1 MIGSRFEGKYLGG
14 LFVAI
19 IVSIFFLPDI
29 VVSSKWPSFHFVD
42 LFMPFVCLAVLMKN
56 GLSKWKQFG
65 GLIGIFIL
73 IIFTSILLNGR
84 LSYYR
89 DYFEILKVVKFGFL
103 AVFASLSIRYVNLN
117 KVLNNA
123 FILLVIVN
131 LIQYFELFDIN
142 YLLKEIYG
150 FEKEVSF
157 FGKNSIGQPAS
168 KRMLGLMGNP
178 NNNAIIFLF
187 FASWYFSSKVNITK
201 NWQFYLS
208 VLMIFMCQSKTGII
222 SLIILIIAGFG
233 IFSKISDNITY
244 KDIFSKIAIVVLIF
258 GLSFL
263 LDLNYVID
271 SFKEGLD
278 FLVKNKYQTSGSGAM
293 STRGRWEIWSL
304 LFEMILNK
312 PLIGHGPY
320 KEFFYQ
326 RDLFSE
332 NEYILIWW
340 RYGIFGLI
348 SFISLL
354 VYPIVV
360 AVKNIN
366 SKFAISLILF
376 SMVIMVSALTN
387 NPMLN
392 RDIQALYAI
401 LLGIFFSNDIRLLK
415 IAR

>member
-1 MIGSRFEGKYLGG
+1 
-14 LFVAI
+14 
-19 IVSIFFLPDI
+19 
-29 VVSSKWPSFHFVD
+29 
-42 LFMPFVCLAVLMKN
+42 MPFVFFTVLMKN

-89 DYFEILKVVKFGFL
+89 DYFEILKVIKFGTL
-103 AVFASLSIRYVNLN
+103 AIFASIAIRYVNINKLLN
-117 KVLNNA
+117 VA
-123 FILLVIVN
+123 FGILVIIN
-131 LIQYFELFDIN
+131 LIQYFELFNIN
-142 YLLKEIYG
+142 YVLKQIYG

-187 FASWYFSSKVNITK
+187 FASWYFNPKVSIVK
-201 NWQFYLS
+201 NSRFYLA
-208 VLMIFMCQSKTGII
+208 VLMVFMCQSKTGII
-222 SLIILIIAGFG
+222 SLAVLILTGFG
-233 IFSKISDNITY
+233 IFSKLSDNLTY
-244 KDIFSKIAIVVLIF
+244 KDIFSKIAIVILIF

-271 SFKEGLD
+271 SFKEGID
-278 FLVKNKYQTSGSGAM
+278 FLVKNKYQTTGSGAM

-415 IAR
+415 IGR